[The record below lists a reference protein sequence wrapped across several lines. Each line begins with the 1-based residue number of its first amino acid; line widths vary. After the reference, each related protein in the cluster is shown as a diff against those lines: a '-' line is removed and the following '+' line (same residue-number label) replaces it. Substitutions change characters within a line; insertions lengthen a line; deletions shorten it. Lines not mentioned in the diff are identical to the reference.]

1 MNNRTHNFMLMLW
14 CSAIMAIGV
23 ACTDDHTDFDP
34 QPDYGKV
41 TEIIQEWEKKGEI
54 CYDTTRFVHDDR
66 GRIIEWWDGGRLS
79 STIHYE
85 ADKITA
91 SGEVDIIYLLNE
103 NGMMKKRIINGKE
116 RETFAHN
123 AEGCLTF
130 WTRRYGDDESHH
142 YQTWDGHDLIKRTD
156 VYDPD
161 NPEERSGFME
171 VSYYEERN
179 LQRVNLLDWILHND
193 HFIDDTFGIAEYEQ
207 CGMWTEHLPKQ
218 IKFYN
223 NNSNYQILLTY
234 DINYALDERGVVKKM
249 IVFQKF
255 DNNIFGYQRIV
266 YFK

>member
-54 CYDTTRFVHDDR
+54 CYDTTRFVRDDR

-85 ADKITA
+85 ADKITV

-116 RETFAHN
+116 RE
-123 AEGCLTF
+123 
-130 WTRRYGDDESHH
+130 R
-142 YQTWDGHDLIKRTD
+142 
-156 VYDPD
+156 P
-161 NPEERSGFME
+161 
-171 VSYYEERN
+171 
-179 LQRVNLLDWILHND
+179 
-193 HFIDDTFGIAEYEQ
+193 
-207 CGMWTEHLPKQ
+207 
-218 IKFYN
+218 
-223 NNSNYQILLTY
+223 LLTMPKG
-234 DINYALDERGVVKKM
+234 A
-249 IVFQKF
+249 
-255 DNNIFGYQRIV
+255 
-266 YFK
+266 

>member
-1 MNNRTHNFMLMLW
+1 
-14 CSAIMAIGV
+14 
-23 ACTDDHTDFDP
+23 
-34 QPDYGKV
+34 
-41 TEIIQEWEKKGEI
+41 
-54 CYDTTRFVHDDR
+54 
-66 GRIIEWWDGGRLS
+66 
-79 STIHYE
+79 
-85 ADKITA
+85 
-91 SGEVDIIYLLNE
+91 
-103 NGMMKKRIINGKE
+103 
-116 RETFAHN
+116 
-123 AEGCLTF
+123 
-130 WTRRYGDDESHH
+130 
-142 YQTWDGHDLIKRTD
+142 
-156 VYDPD
+156 
-161 NPEERSGFME
+161 ME